1 MLFWLM
7 GDVHESYPGGLRSG
21 ILAGALIIALMSAR
35 ILNVLTLGE
44 LRAQSLGVDT
54 GLVRL
59 GLFLVAGILT
69 ASAVTLAGAIG
80 FVGLVV
86 PHLVRIWGGSDHRF
100 VIPAS
105 VLGGGSLLVLAEM
118 FSRTLLAPIQLP
130 VGVITAFVGVPL
142 FLLLLRRSTT
152 PVVR

>member
-1 MLFWLM
+1 
-7 GDVHESYPGGLRSG
+7 
-21 ILAGALIIALMSAR
+21 
-35 ILNVLTLGE
+35 VLTLGE

-152 PVVR
+152 PVVH